1 MSEEGSIASLTILP
15 RPDLRRILLVAM
27 ALPAAI
33 VLVDSLTWMQ
43 PGIFSSSILRAWFFF
58 PWLVVKTALL
68 SWCAGQFLG
77 STFYG
82 WLIFFWCQALL
93 DVHTTLGTY
102 RLGSSETD
110 GLAHTLISAQIGFL
124 ALWAI
129 LGKTAWGWRFTC
141 ILLAAA
147 GILAQVATLH
157 DDWNTEA
164 MPVILALAAGILVI
178 ICVALRLSGFQL
190 LSPSNSTDASNRERT
205 VVQFGMKHML
215 LWATALAPL
224 MLAVRGFDVAVFQ
237 QLGLVDARPAATI
250 ALWTALVILAAIWL
264 AVGQGMIA
272 LRITAMALAVAAAGT
287 GMFVQS
293 MDLKILYG
301 EWPQQQVIRIAVT
314 MGKLW
319 YAWFALTGAL
329 LAAMLLFLR
338 ATGYR
343 LAKLS
348 RRPA

>member
-1 MSEEGSIASLTILP
+1 
-15 RPDLRRILLVAM
+15 M
-27 ALPAAI
+27 ALPVAI
-33 VLVDSLTWMQ
+33 VLVDWLTWMQ
-43 PGIFSSSILRAWFFF
+43 PSAFSSSISRAWFFF

-68 SWCAGQFLG
+68 SWCAGRFLG
-77 STFYG
+77 SIFCG
-82 WLIFFWCQALL
+82 WLILFWCQALL

-110 GLAHTLISAQIGFL
+110 GLAHTLILAQIGFL

-129 LGKTAWGWRFTC
+129 VGKTAWGWRLTC

-147 GILAQVATLH
+147 GILSQVATLN

-164 MPVILALAAGILVI
+164 MPVVQALAAGILVI
-178 ICVALRLSGFQL
+178 VCVLLRLAGFQL
-190 LSPSNSTDASNRERT
+190 LPPGSNSTDASGRERT
-205 VVQFGMKHML
+205 VVQFGMQHML

-237 QLGLVDARPAATI
+237 QLGLVDARPAAAI
-250 ALWTALVILAAIWL
+250 SLWTALVILAAIWL

-272 LRITAMALAVAAAGT
+272 LHVTVIAFAIAAAGT

-293 MDLKILYG
+293 MDLRVLYG

-329 LAAMLLFLR
+329 LATMLLFLR
-338 ATGYR
+338 AAGYR

-348 RRPA
+348 RRMA